1 MSKLLTCDVCNKE
14 FEKQNVRGRPPKTCP
29 SCKEKQAKRAIE
41 ARENKEQASE
51 NGFTPVPLFTPA
63 ESVEEFSVGDIV
75 YSIPTFTENEIA
87 KRRFAKDYKVL
98 SITGQN
104 IEVVRNA
111 SLGHINRPVTVP
123 FNRLVLKTGV
133 EYLDI
138 AQDNVIMEAE
148 GIDD

>member
-1 MSKLLTCDVCNKE
+1 MSKLLTCEVCNKE

-41 ARENKEQASE
+41 AKETKEQANE
-51 NGFTPVPLFTPA
+51 NGFTPVPLFSTA

-75 YSIPTFTENEIA
+75 YSLPTFTTNEVA

-104 IEVVRNA
+104 VEVVRNA
-111 SLGHINRPVTVP
+111 NLGHINRPVTVS
-123 FNRLVLKTGV
+123 FTRLVLKTGV

-138 AQDNVIMEAE
+138 GPDNVIMESE
-148 GIDD
+148 GNDD

>member
-1 MSKLLTCDVCNKE
+1 MSKLLTCDVCKKE

-41 ARENKEQASE
+41 AKENKEQASE
-51 NGFTPVPLFTPA
+51 NGFTPVPILTVA
-63 ESVEEFSVGDIV
+63 ESVEELDIGDV
-75 YSIPTFTENEIA
+75 MYSLPTFTNNEVS
-87 KRRFAKDYKVL
+87 KRRFAKDYKIV
-98 SITGQN
+98 SIEGQN

-111 SLGHINRPVTVP
+111 TLGHVNYPIKVHFT
-123 FNRLVLKTGV
+123 RLLMKTGV

-138 AQDNVIMEAE
+138 AQDNVIMESE